1 MNIRQFIESKLAFLA
16 IAISAIALFYPPAFT
31 WMRPHIPLL
40 LGIIMFAMGM
50 TLEAADFKRVLK
62 QPRFLVAGI
71 AAQYAIMPLLGLLIG
86 KALGMN
92 AELIA
97 GLVLLGSCP
106 GGTASNVIAYL
117 ARANIG
123 LSVSLTLASTL
134 LAPLLTPWLTWL
146 YAHAEVD
153 VNVSK
158 MMWDV
163 MRIVLVPIILGVTMR
178 TISGSKIKP
187 LIGFFPLLSAGIIL
201 AVIACVVALNAGNI
215 VNASLTVAI
224 AVIIHNAAG
233 LTLGYAIGAM
243 LSGDKAIRRTLAI
256 EVGMQNSGLALA
268 LALKSTGFGALAA
281 LPSALF
287 SVWHNITG
295 TALAARWSKD
305 K

>member
-1 MNIRQFIESKLAFLA
+1 
-16 IAISAIALFYPPAFT
+16 
-31 WMRPHIPLL
+31 MRPHIALL
-40 LGIIMFAMGM
+40 LGIIMFGMGM

-62 QPRFLVAGI
+62 QPRFLFAGV
-71 AAQYAIMPLLGLLIG
+71 AAQYAIMPLLGFLIG
-86 KALGMN
+86 KALGLN
-92 AELIA
+92 PELIA

-106 GGTASNVIAYL
+106 GGTASNVITYL
-117 ARANIG
+117 ARANVG

-134 LAPLLTPWLTWL
+134 LAPLLTPWLTWF

-153 VNVSK
+153 VDVSK

-163 MRIVLVPIILGVTMR
+163 MRIVLVPVILGLTMR
-178 TISGSKIKP
+178 TISGNKIKP
-187 LIGFFPLLSAGIIL
+187 VLGYFPLLSTGIIL
-201 AVIACVVALNAGNI
+201 AVIACVVGLNAGKI
-215 VNASLTVAI
+215 ASASMTVAA

-233 LTLGYAIGAM
+233 LTLGYLVGAM

-295 TALAARWSKD
+295 TALAARWSRD
-305 K
+305 KE